1 MSRSEIKEQ
10 KGSITMKKMIAFAL
24 SAVMALSLAACGGNG
39 KTNGTSAQIPDPF
52 TECETMEDAAKLVG
66 FDVDVPD
73 AVDGKE
79 RTAIRV
85 DAEGKLVEVVYGNED
100 EKTVIRK
107 AESSED
113 ISGDYN
119 QYANTE
125 AVTIEDVEITF
136 KGDGDNVSLATWTKD
151 GYTYSIS
158 SGTGM
163 TKIAMTDLVSA
174 VENSDPMIIGGDPA
188 TWGPA
193 LDGED
198 GGDVQIPDPFT
209 EYASMYKAAAAAGF
223 DMMVPESVE
232 GYSDRTIRVLSN
244 DENGSMIEVICRNGD
259 AENEL
264 RIRKA
269 EGSEDISGDYNQYAE
284 SNTITVGE
292 LQVTM
297 KGESGQ
303 VQLATWANNGYT
315 YSIGIYDENGISSDA
330 MAELVAAVR

>member
-1 MSRSEIKEQ
+1 M
-10 KGSITMKKMIAFAL
+10 
-24 SAVMALSLAACGGNG
+24 
-39 KTNGTSAQIPDPF
+39 
-52 TECETMEDAAKLVG
+52 
-66 FDVDVPD
+66 
-73 AVDGKE
+73 
-79 RTAIRV
+79 
-85 DAEGKLVEVVYGNED
+85 
-100 EKTVIRK
+100 
-107 AESSED
+107 
-113 ISGDYN
+113 
-119 QYANTE
+119 
-125 AVTIEDVEITF
+125 EITF

-209 EYASMYKAAAAAGF
+209 EYASMDKAAAAAGF